1 MWDFKS
7 HTAKVCFGDLL
18 NCGKVSKQTLILGF
32 SLIVPKIRLE
42 AYIIYIYIYIYIYEN
57 VVYRVMS
64 PYE

>member
-18 NCGKVSKQTLILGF
+18 NCGKVSNQTLILGF

-42 AYIIYIYIYIYIYEN
+42 AYYIYIYIYIYIY
-57 VVYRVMS
+57 M
-64 PYE
+64 